1 MKIIKYFFEFIII
14 ITLFIFF
21 KLIGKK
27 YASDTGCRIATLFGP
42 FLRSKK
48 KIEDN
53 LSLAFPKINQLE
65 QKKNNS

>member
-21 KLIGKK
+21 KIIGKK
-27 YASDTGCRIATLFGP
+27 NASDLGCRIATLFGS
-42 FLRSKK
+42 FFRSNK

-53 LSLAFPKINQLE
+53 LSLAFPTLNQSK
-65 QKKNNS
+65 QKK